1 MQVIRSGRIVKR
13 AYSVRM
19 RHVLRS
25 RAAGCA
31 LRRRDSPHADRQ
43 SVVLREAQ
51 AVGAGQQGKNVPV
64 DGEVLLFAEDIAYVQ
79 FP

>member
-1 MQVIRSGRIVKR
+1 MKSGDTF
-13 AYSVRM
+13 
-19 RHVLRS
+19 
-25 RAAGCA
+25 AGVVF
-31 LRRRDSPHADRQ
+31 DADRQ

-64 DGEVLLFAEDIAYVQ
+64 DGEVLLFAEDIAYTQ